1 MKYKDKNT
9 LNSWNKQVDKL
20 DQEDS
25 DRKLRRKRER
35 DLANFSKSICL
46 VIDKDW
52 WDCVSTNQKTT
63 LMYTWQNMRQR
74 SLYYNTTCIKF
85 EDWVK
90 EIKKTT
96 EIDKAL
102 YREKTINKLLSC
114 GIVSEK

>member
-35 DLANFSKSICL
+35 DLLNFSKSICL
-46 VIDKDW
+46 VIDKEW
-52 WDCVSTNQKTT
+52 WECVSDNKKTT
-63 LMYTWQNMRQR
+63 LMYQWDNFR
-74 SLYYNTTCIKF
+74 YNSIRNGRNANF

-90 EIKKTT
+90 LARKTT

-102 YREKTINKLLSC
+102 YREKTINKLLS
-114 GIVSEK
+114 